1 MYAIISKPKY
11 ESGFVSTYA
20 DFISANVEKVIIY
33 ADYNKAI
40 KKVREM
46 KKKDTKN
53 SYIIRKV

>member
-1 MYAIISKPKY
+1 MYAIVSKPKY

-20 DFISANVEKVIIY
+20 EFISANAEKVVVY

>member
-20 DFISANVEKVIIY
+20 DFISANAEKVIIY

>member
-1 MYAIISKPKY
+1 MYMVISKPKY
-11 ESGFVSTYA
+11 ESGTTFTYA
-20 DFISANVEKVIIY
+20 EFISANVEKVIVY

-46 KKKDTKN
+46 KKKDSKN

>member
-1 MYAIISKPKY
+1 MYAIVSKPKY
-11 ESGFVSTYA
+11 ESGFISTYA
-20 DFISANVEKVIIY
+20 DFISANAEKVIVY

-46 KKKDTKN
+46 KKANSKN

>member
-1 MYAIISKPKY
+1 MYAIVSKPKY

-20 DFISANVEKVIIY
+20 DFISANAEKVIVY

-40 KKVREM
+40 KKVREL
-46 KKKDTKN
+46 KKANSKN